1 MLVACCRTC
10 PTSSRSSCSA
20 RSHHG
25 HCSRWVGSAAPAELC
40 AARLARVRCGAPCA
54 TASSQRARWRQPDT
68 RRARRSGATRA
79 DSSCSS
85 ARATIVG
92 KPASGSRRLRGGR
105 QQAMSKNSSTN
116 SQDEAQGGLQPRP
129 ASANWQIC
137 SGWLTSHTGLAFL
150 VGGGRA
156 CAGSSRQHAR
166 PVRDHAA
173 PNPDAGPNPNP
184 SPSPSPNP
192 NPNPNSNPKPNP
204 NPNPNPDQVRG
215 HAAAPGPRGRRPSA
229 A

>member
-54 TASSQRARWRQPDT
+54 TASSQRARWRQPVT

-105 QQAMSKNSSTN
+105 QQAMSKNSRFHQLTRRS
-116 SQDEAQGGLQPRP
+116 SGRPP
-129 ASANWQIC
+129 ASASLSQLADLF
-137 SGWLTSHTGLAFL
+137 WLADFPYRPCFPRRRRTRMCWIFSAA
-150 VGGGRA
+150 RS
-156 CAGSSRQHAR
+156 AGAR
-166 PVRDHAA
+166 PRC
-173 PNPDAGPNPNP
+173 P
-184 SPSPSPNP
+184 
-192 NPNPNSNPKPNP
+192 
-204 NPNPNPDQVRG
+204 
-215 HAAAPGPRGRRPSA
+215 
-229 A
+229 